1 MFKSERPFVLLFA
14 VYAALSKAAP
24 ATDAAPHFEM
34 QESGVTANL
43 RGISA
48 VSDAIVWASGENGT
62 IVRTLDGGEHWEK
75 VFLSIY
81 IRLSRDV
88 DDVQAANSRNLGSL
102 LFTAPENVSIFV

>member
-1 MFKSERPFVLLFA
+1 MFISARPLVLLFA
-14 VYAALSKAAP
+14 VFVALNKVAP
-24 ATDAAPHFEM
+24 TDAAPHFEM
-34 QESGVTANL
+34 QDSGVTANL

-48 VSDAIVWASGENGT
+48 VSDSVVWASGENGT

>member
-34 QESGVTANL
+34 QDSGVTANL

-48 VSDAIVWASGENGT
+48 VSDSVVWASGENGT

-88 DDVQAANSRNLGSL
+88 RVANSRNLASL
-102 LFTAPENVSIFV
+102 FMIIPEN